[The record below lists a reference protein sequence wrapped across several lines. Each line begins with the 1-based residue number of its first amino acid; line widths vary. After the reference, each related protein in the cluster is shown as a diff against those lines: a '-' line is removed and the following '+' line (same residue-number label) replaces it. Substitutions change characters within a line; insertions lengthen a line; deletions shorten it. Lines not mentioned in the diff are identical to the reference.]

1 MSAPAAPHPAAPLGV
16 RDVLPAA
23 VLLGALAT
31 LVVGVSLD
39 RRGVVLGTP
48 LPPFLG
54 PWEPRPTLAALPVA
68 GLFALAVLGAPRLL
82 RPSVPGSLFALA
94 VLVLALVLRL
104 ALSTAR
110 NGADGW
116 YVVFDSSF
124 EAPNEYLPA
133 LTAFSYGALNFLD
146 RFAEVITAL
155 PVHSA
160 GHPPGLLL
168 VMYALEI
175 DGPRGLAAL
184 LIVVGALTAPLTYVL
199 GRQLLG
205 EDRARVA
212 ALLLVFAPSAL
223 HYGATSAD
231 ALFATVGLLAGI
243 ALVAR
248 PVAARALGALALA
261 VASFFSYALLALG
274 AWSTLVVARRDGLV
288 RAATLAAGCGVAL
301 LLFYALLWA
310 FTGFDAIG
318 SLRATEG
325 VYRFSVASI
334 RPYEYW
340 VFGSPAAFLLAMGPP
355 LAWYALR
362 AVVRGHAPALA
373 LAAVVVTAA
382 VLGFTK
388 AETERIWVFMVPLAC
403 VAAAAV
409 LPRAR
414 VAPVLA
420 LLATQAVLVEVLLV
434 TVW

>member
-1 MSAPAAPHPAAPLGV
+1 MSAPPAPNPGPPLGL
-16 RDVLPAA
+16 RDAVPVA
-23 VLLGALAT
+23 VLLGALVT
-31 LVVGVSLD
+31 VVVGVSLD

-54 PWEPRPTLAALPVA
+54 PWEPGPSWAVLPVA

-82 RPSVPGSLFALA
+82 RASVPGSHFALA
-94 VLVLALVLRL
+94 VLGLALGLRF

-110 NGADGW
+110 LGADGW
-116 YVVFDSSF
+116 YAVFDSSF
-124 EAPNEYLPA
+124 DAPNEYLPA
-133 LTAFSYGALNFLD
+133 LTAFSYGAQVFLD

-168 VMYALEI
+168 VMHALGI
-175 DGPRGLAAL
+175 DGPRGLAL
-184 LIVVGALTAPLTYVL
+184 LVIVVGALTAPLTYAL
-199 GRQLLG
+199 GRQLVG

-231 ALFATVGLLAGI
+231 ALFATLGLLAGI

-248 PVAARALGALALA
+248 PAAARVLGALALA
-261 VASFFSYALLALG
+261 VASFFSYALLAVG

-288 RAATLAAGCGVAL
+288 SATILAAGCGLVL
-301 LLFYALLWA
+301 LAFYALLWA
-310 FTGFDAIG
+310 LTGFDAVG
-318 SLRATEG
+318 SIRATEG

-340 VFGSPAAFLLAMGPP
+340 LFGSPAAFLLAMGPP
-355 LAWYALR
+355 VAWYALR
-362 AVVRGHAPALA
+362 AAVRAHAPALA

-382 VLGFTK
+382 LLGFTK

-409 LPRAR
+409 LPRGR
-414 VAPVLA
+414 VRLVLA
-420 LLATQAVLVEVLLV
+420 LLAVQAVLVEVLLV

>member
-1 MSAPAAPHPAAPLGV
+1 MPV
-16 RDVLPAA
+16 A
-23 VLLGALAT
+23 VLLGALLT

-68 GLFALAVLGAPRLL
+68 GLFVLAVLGAPRLL
-82 RPSVPGSLFALA
+82 RPGVSGSVFALA
-94 VLVLALVLRL
+94 VLALALVLRL

-110 NGADGW
+110 LGADGW
-116 YVVFDSSF
+116 YGVFDSSF

-133 LTAFSYGALNFLD
+133 LTAFSYGALVFLD

-168 VMYALEI
+168 LMHGLGI
-175 DGPRGLAAL
+175 DGPRGLAML
-184 LIVVGALTAPLTYVL
+184 LIAVGALTAPLTYVL

-231 ALFATVGLLAGI
+231 ALYATFGLLAGI
-243 ALVAR
+243 GLVAR
-248 PVAARALGALALA
+248 PAGARVAGAVALA

-274 AWSTLVVARRDGLV
+274 AWSTLVVARRDGLL
-288 RAATLAAGCGVAL
+288 RAAFLAAGCGLAL
-301 LLFYALLWA
+301 LAFYAVLWA
-310 FTGFDAIG
+310 LTGFDVVG
-318 SLRATEG
+318 SIRATEG

-340 VFGSPAAFLLAMGPP
+340 LFGSPAAFLLAMGPP
-355 LAWYALR
+355 MAWYALR
-362 AVVRGHAPALA
+362 AMVRGHAPALA
-373 LAAVVVTAA
+373 LAAVVLTAA

-409 LPRAR
+409 LPRSRIAI
-414 VAPVLA
+414 VLA
-420 LLATQAVLVEVLLV
+420 LLAVQAVLVEILLV